1 MKYLKTIVFQRERK
15 SLGCRKKIDWLFLAT
30 VLKAWIW
37 TVEVVGQ
44 KTIHSIK
51 ELQKIYRKKKNRRKK
66 KLRKKAKHMESNE
79 IKRKKSFILL
89 VYNKKQ
95 VLKRSV
101 HCEVSRIAETIVD
114 LLQPT

>member
-1 MKYLKTIVFQRERK
+1 
-15 SLGCRKKIDWLFLAT
+15 
-30 VLKAWIW
+30 
-37 TVEVVGQ
+37 
-44 KTIHSIK
+44 
-51 ELQKIYRKKKNRRKK
+51 
-66 KLRKKAKHMESNE
+66 MESNE

-89 VYNKKQ
+89 VYNKQ